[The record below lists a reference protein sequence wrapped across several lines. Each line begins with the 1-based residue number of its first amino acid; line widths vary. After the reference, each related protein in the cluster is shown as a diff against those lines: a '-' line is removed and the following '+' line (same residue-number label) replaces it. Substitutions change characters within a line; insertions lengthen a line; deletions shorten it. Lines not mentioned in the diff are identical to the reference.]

1 MVSKDNH
8 YLTRQA
14 ISNLSILKHFSRV
27 RFRMTNLP
35 VDFNCSSID
44 GDLKRKC
51 VPSIALTILGKLE
64 IL

>member
-14 ISNLSILKHFSRV
+14 ISNLSILKHFFRV
-27 RFRMTNLP
+27 RMTNLP

-51 VPSIALTILGKLE
+51 VPSIALTIL
-64 IL
+64 